1 MSDIWF
7 HQVGNITINIPEI
20 EKLANAMNRVADELA
35 KANNQCNGKHI
46 KLEDKEQIKN

>member
-20 EKLANAMNRVADELA
+20 KQLANAMDRVADELA
-35 KANNQCNGKHI
+35 NNQDKGKYVE
-46 KLEDKEQIKN
+46 LGDKEEI